1 MAVFSCIAGAMIAR
15 RPYGRSDNRVS
26 IIENRKSI
34 TPIISV
40 TLNYMQFLGL
50 SVGKLTF
57 KGLRLAGRTGS
68 ALPGRVVEKLS
79 PKFLPTMLA
88 QLPGGVIIV
97 SGTNG
102 KTTTTKLIAKLLES
116 QGLRVLTNPTGSNF
130 VRGII
135 SAVVEKAGWNGE
147 LPYDIA
153 VFEQDEAHAV
163 HFAKLVKPRG
173 VLVLNVMRDQMDR
186 FGEIDTTLRLLETLA
201 QSATEFAVLNANDE
215 RVSTI
220 LVKDDVKTVWY
231 GHSKELQPE
240 FLTDDQLYHGETT
253 SFALGGTP
261 LIELTGY
268 DEESVSLSVHGT
280 PHRYHYQLQGGH
292 NALNLVAALSVL
304 YQVVPEPY
312 TAKLAEAILTVEP
325 AFGRGE
331 VIHLSGGG
339 ELTLQLVKNPGGFTQ
354 SLRMLELKD
363 YKTVG
368 IAINDDY
375 PDGRD
380 VSWLWDISFSDI
392 RQPVLCG
399 GIRAADMANR
409 LKYDEVKTL
418 ASYDDLEE
426 YRQAFDER
434 VATDGGQAILFCT
447 YTAMLKLR
455 SMYTGVS
462 SGLDE
467 GETK

>member
-1 MAVFSCIAGAMIAR
+1 MHFI
-15 RPYGRSDNRVS
+15 
-26 IIENRKSI
+26 
-34 TPIISV
+34 
-40 TLNYMQFLGL
+40 GL
-50 SVGKLTF
+50 SVGKVTL
-57 KGLRLAGRTGS
+57 KMLRLLGRTGS
-68 ALPGRVVEKLS
+68 ALPGRVVEKIS
-79 PKFLPTMLA
+79 PKLLPAMLS
-88 QLPGGVIIV
+88 QLPQGVIVV

-102 KTTTTKLIAKLLES
+102 KTTTTKLIVKLLES

-135 SAVVEKAGWNGE
+135 SAVIDKADWNGK

-153 VFEQDEAHAV
+153 IFEQDEAHAV
-163 HFAKLVKPRG
+163 HFARLVRPRG
-173 VLVLNVMRDQMDR
+173 VLVLNIMRDQMDR
-186 FGEIDTTLRLLETLA
+186 FGEIDTTLKLLKTLA
-201 QSATEFAVLNANDE
+201 QSATEFVVLNANDE
-215 RVSTI
+215 RVDTI
-220 LVKDDVKTVWY
+220 QAENSAKKVWFA
-231 GHSKELQPE
+231 HSKDLQAD
-240 FLTDDQLYHGETT
+240 FLTDDQLYHAE
-253 SFALGGTP
+253 SAQYACAGTP
-261 LIELTGY
+261 FVELTGY
-268 DEESVSLSVHGT
+268 DEESVSLSVQGT

-292 NALNLVAALSVL
+292 NALNLAAALTVL
-304 YQVVPEPY
+304 YQVVQEPDSG
-312 TAKLAEAILTVEP
+312 KLAEATLTVEP

-331 VIHLSGGG
+331 VITLPGGG
-339 ELTLQLVKNPGGFTQ
+339 RLTLQLVKNPGGFTQ
-354 SLRMLELKD
+354 ALRMLELKE

-380 VSWLWDISFSDI
+380 VSWLWDVNFSGI
-392 RQPVLCG
+392 GQPVLCG
-399 GIRAADMANR
+399 GTRATDMANR

-418 ASYDDLEE
+418 ASYDNLEE

-434 VATDGGQAILFCT
+434 AATDGGQAILFCT